1 MKPRI
6 GEILVQKGLI
16 AASEVESA
24 LGEQNKTGK
33 PLGEI
38 LLKRGLIT
46 EKDLLLSLGEQLQ
59 IDYIDLKKTKVM
71 PEAVE
76 AVPVKLA
83 SHYKIMPVEIKDG
96 ILTIAVSD
104 PFNPWPLDDIQVNL
118 GYRSRIVLA
127 GCQEIQEAIQR
138 YYGVGAD
145 TVGRIMKSEEDSLA
159 MTEAA
164 ANQDEP
170 TEIIPEKAE
179 EKGVHDATVVRL
191 VEQILQEAVRRKS
204 SDIHIEMGRERLA
217 VRYRVDGLLAD
228 AQLPEEIRYLAP
240 AILSRIKIMSGMDIV
255 EKRLPQD
262 GRSRMKIGPEE
273 FDLRIS
279 ILPSRYGEDIAIRL
293 LPAKKLFRLD
303 ALGMRSEQMDIFKK
317 LTQVPHGILFVT
329 GPTGSGKSTTL
340 YTLLSQINSRN
351 RKIITVED
359 PIEYEIPGI
368 TQIQANAAIGLT
380 FARILRNILRHDP
393 DVAMIGEV
401 RDTETAEI
409 AIQAAMTGHLVFSTL
424 HTNDAASGVT
434 RLIDMGIEPFLI
446 SSSVVAFV
454 AQRLVRL
461 ICTKCKTEVAP
472 DELEYWKK
480 RLEGKI
486 NTPIQKLL
494 VGDGCEACDS
504 TGYRDRTALYE
515 ILIIDEEIRKL
526 IFNKASAEE
535 IKKAGIRRG
544 MRTLWDDGS
553 EKIAAG
559 LTTPEEVI
567 RVIG

>member
-16 AASEVESA
+16 APSEVESA
-24 LGEQNKTGK
+24 LEEQNKTGK

-59 IDYIDLKKTKVM
+59 IDYIDLKKTKIM

-83 SHYKIMPVEIKDG
+83 NHYKIMPVEIKDG

-118 GYRSRIVLA
+118 GFRSRIVLA
-127 GCQEIQEAIQR
+127 GCQDIHEAIQR

-145 TVGRIMKSEEDSLA
+145 TVERIMKREEDSLA
-159 MTEAA
+159 MTAAA

-170 TEIIPEKAE
+170 TEIVSGGT
-179 EKGVHDATVVRL
+179 EKGAHDATVVRL

-303 ALGMRSEQMDIFKK
+303 DLGMRPEQMEIFKK

-340 YTLLSQINSRN
+340 YTILSQINSRN

-461 ICTKCKTEVAP
+461 ICTKCKTEFTP

-486 NTPIQKLL
+486 NTPVQKLL
-494 VGDGCEACDS
+494 VGDGCEACDL
-504 TGYRDRTALYE
+504 TGYRNRTALYE
-515 ILIIDEEIRKL
+515 ILIIGEEVRKL

-535 IKKAGIRRG
+535 IKKAGIRQG

>member
-6 GEILVQKGLI
+6 GEILVRKGLVP
-16 AASEVESA
+16 ASEVESA
-24 LGEQNKTGK
+24 LVEQNKTGK

-38 LLKRGLIT
+38 LLQRGLVT
-46 EKDLLLSLGEQLQ
+46 EKNLLLSLGEQLQ
-59 IDYIDLKKTKVM
+59 IDYIDLKKTKIM

-83 SHYKIMPVEIKDG
+83 SHYKIMPVEIKEG
-96 ILTIAVSD
+96 VITIAVSD
-104 PFNPWPLDDIQVNL
+104 PFNPWPMDDIQVNL
-118 GYRSRIVLA
+118 GYRSRIVLS
-127 GCQEIQEAIQR
+127 GGQEIQEAIQR

-145 TVGRIMKSEEDSLA
+145 TVERIMKRKEGSLA
-159 MTEAA
+159 RTEEAA
-164 ANQDEP
+164 NRDEP
-170 TEIIPEKAE
+170 TEIISEKS
-179 EKGVHDATVVRL
+179 EKGAHDATVVQL
-191 VEQILQEAVRRKS
+191 VEQILQEAARRKAT
-204 SDIHIEMGRERLA
+204 DIHIERAREHLS

-240 AILSRIKIMSGMDIV
+240 AISSRIKIMSGMDIV

-279 ILPSRYGEDIAIRL
+279 IIPSRHGEDIAIRL
-293 LPAKKLFRLD
+293 LPVKVSFRLED
-303 ALGMRSEQMDIFKK
+303 LGMRPEQMDIFKK
-317 LTQVPHGILFVT
+317 MIQKPHGILLVT

-340 YTLLSQINSRN
+340 YTGLSQINSRD
-351 RKIITVED
+351 RKTITVED

-393 DVAMIGEV
+393 DVVMIGEV

-409 AIQAAMTGHLVFSTL
+409 AIQTALTGHLVFSTL
-424 HTNDAASGVT
+424 HTNDAASGIT

-461 ICTKCKTEVAP
+461 ICAECKTEVAP

-486 NTPIQKLL
+486 KTPLQNLL
-494 VGDGCEACDS
+494 VGKGCDACDF
-504 TGYRDRTALYE
+504 TGYRNRTALYE
-515 ILIIDEEIRKL
+515 ILVIDEETRRL
-526 IFNKASAEE
+526 ILNKTSAEE

-544 MRTLWDDGS
+544 MLTLWDDGG